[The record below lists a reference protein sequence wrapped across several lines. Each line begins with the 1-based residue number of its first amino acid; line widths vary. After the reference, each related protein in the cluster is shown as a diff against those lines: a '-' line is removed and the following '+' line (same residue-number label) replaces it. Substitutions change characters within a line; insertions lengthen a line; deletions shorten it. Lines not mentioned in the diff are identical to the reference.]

1 MIFMDMQNV
10 PIVDLA
16 YSLEFVHILGD
27 ERKIQRY
34 LSRMMDTIEVTNP
47 SLLKQVYNQEALI
60 DILRFYR

>member
-1 MIFMDMQNV
+1 MIFLDMQNV

-16 YSLEFVHILGD
+16 YSLEFVHILSD